1 VDELDRKTRELTS
14 DHATS
19 EALFTMG
26 ELAEQ
31 VDRIFNETL
40 VNDPDDPKTAE
51 RLRLLSYGASCMLR
65 IGDFTKI
72 A

>member
-1 VDELDRKTRELTS
+1 
-14 DHATS
+14 
-19 EALFTMG
+19 MG

-40 VNDPDDPKTAE
+40 VNDPKDPKTPE